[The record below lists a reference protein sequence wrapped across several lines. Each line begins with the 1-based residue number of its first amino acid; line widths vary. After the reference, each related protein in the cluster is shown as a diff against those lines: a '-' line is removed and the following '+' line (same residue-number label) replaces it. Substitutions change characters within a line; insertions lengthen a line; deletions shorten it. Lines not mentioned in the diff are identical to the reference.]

1 MRHSECIIVGFYAK
15 VVHSAPPMLA
25 IVLHMHVETSIFV
38 DIQRVQLWLD
48 DDGRMNVG
56 LYQGRGCHVRA
67 KG

>member
-15 VVHSAPPMLA
+15 AVHSAPPMLA
-25 IVLHMHVETSIFV
+25 IVLHMHVETRIFV

-56 LYQGRGCHVRA
+56 LYQGRSCHVRA